1 MPRLVQPEEDRPKSS
16 SESSSKGKRK
26 SKPTS
31 KARNAKQKLKDR
43 YAHAREDAQLA
54 GLIPTTP
61 EEALKPEVVSP
72 SVQSEVPQPKLI
84 GECIRNGWAVPEERK
99 PELVDE
105 LIAILDNPVIP
116 HKIKVAAFNA
126 LRMADQAQYERDHPE
141 EVAKSKG
148 GSGSNVVNVNVVQS
162 NNEAAAVIRGMIENG
177 ELGLIPEVSTP
188 TIPSAPSIFR
198 PRGEVQ
204 VTSTSESDQQPISE
218 CLEDTE

>member
-1 MPRLVQPEEDRPKSS
+1 MPKFIPPEEDRPKSS

-31 KARNAKQKLKDR
+31 KARNARQKLKDR

-148 GSGSNVVNVNVVQS
+148 GTTVNVGVSLFDRAAEYEQQLRRKLASEEGSIIQS
-162 NNEAAAVIRGMIENG
+162 IDNREQMD
-177 ELGLIPEVSTP
+177 S
-188 TIPSAPSIFR
+188 
-198 PRGEVQ
+198 
-204 VTSTSESDQQPISE
+204 TSTN
-218 CLEDTE
+218 TETD